1 MDREKLEG
9 ENRKLHILQV
19 HDYYKISG
27 GEDRVVENEREL
39 LREHG
44 HKVWLYARRNGE
56 LAKMTPWEKLCL
68 PFTTVFSLK
77 TYREVKRLIR
87 EKKIDVVH
95 VHNTLPLISPSVFY
109 AAFAAGVPAV
119 MSVHNFRL
127 LCPGALFFRN
137 GKVCEECV
145 ERGLHRSVRYGCY
158 RGSRAQT
165 LLCAVSMKLH
175 RIAGT
180 YRRIYYICL
189 TDFNREKLLKL
200 KGIRPDRVFVK
211 PNFAEVGENNREE
224 KREKGRIEIEKEE
237 EREEEKRERG
247 GEEGREREER
257 ERGEEGRECEERER
271 EGEWKDYF
279 LYGGRLEEEKGVKV
293 LLRAFRRLKDETLVI
308 CGEGSLA
315 GWCQEYV
322 KKHAMENVVLKGAVS
337 GGELKALMGRA
348 KGVIVP
354 SLWYEGFP
362 MVIAEAYSVK
372 TPVIGSDA
380 GNVGRLVGE
389 YGGRTF
395 ETGNVKA
402 LAEAV
407 ESCGKEQEISAAGKE
422 RAGTGIKEWSG
433 EGNYRKL
440 MQIYG
445 RCMADVWK
453 TKEK

>member
-1 MDREKLEG
+1 MDRGKFEG

-19 HDYYKISG
+19 HDYYKIPG
-27 GEDRVVENEREL
+27 GEDRVVENERKL

-77 TYREVKRLIR
+77 TYREVKGLIR

-145 ERGLHRSVRYGCY
+145 EKGLHRSVRYGCY

-211 PNFAEVGENNREE
+211 PNFAGAGEKNRV
-224 KREKGRIEIEKEE
+224 EKGRI
-237 EREEEKRERG
+237 EREEEKREW
-247 GEEGREREER
+247 GEEGREREEK
-257 ERGEEGRECEERER
+257 ER
-271 EGEWKDYF
+271 EGKRKDYF

-293 LLRAFRRLKDETLVI
+293 LLRAFRRLKDETLII

-322 KKHAMENVVLKGAVS
+322 KKYAMENVVLKGAVS

-362 MVIAEAYSVK
+362 MVIAEAYSVE
-372 TPVIGSDA
+372 TPVIGSDV

-395 ETGNVKA
+395 EAGNVKA

-407 ESCGKEQEISAAGKE
+407 KGFGKEPEISATGKE
-422 RAGTGIKEWSG
+422 KDETCKKEWSG